1 MQNNK
6 RKSTI
11 KKIKTS
17 DGAICCDEKEI
28 TEEIGKFYSRLY
40 GKIEHERSDN
50 CYDSFFQGLPNLT
63 EESREYCEGSISNKE
78 CLEIL
83 KELKQNKSP
92 GNDGFSSEFYC
103 TFWPD
108 IGDLVKD
115 ALNEAYRSGELA
127 SSQKQAVIT
136 LIAKDGKDPFL
147 LKNYRPISLLNVDYK
162 ILTKILAKRIKKVLN
177 EIIMG
182 DQVGY
187 MKGRN
192 IGEAIRI
199 IDDIIYHTSRY
210 NLSGFLLAI
219 DFEKAFDSVSHHF
232 LQKVLSSFGFGPS
245 FQKWVKVLYTNTVS
259 CVLSEGGSTGYFR
272 VERGVRQGDPLSPY
286 LFILCI
292 EVMAHKLRTDKLF
305 EGINFGDKENKLVLY
320 ADDMTIFA
328 RNEKSINRL
337 KVLFADFEKLSGLKI
352 NNDKTKILRLGLCQR
367 LDCDFAFG
375 EIVDFF
381 KVLGVFFSLDE
392 HKKED
397 LNYKEILSKIKS
409 LLNFW
414 KLRDLTL
421 MGKIQLLKVHIYSKV
436 LYRASLTP
444 VPKWVYD
451 SLDELTFD
459 FIWKG
464 KKDKINRN
472 TMFSDYKQGGLK
484 MLNFSAQ
491 VKSQRIMW
499 IQKLLNK
506 DEDMKWKQYF
516 NFVTKHLGGDLIFS
530 CDYIPGL
537 LKVTAPQ
544 FYMDLL
550 EGWVNTRH
558 IRSIDI
564 GDVVIFNN
572 KLIRYKG
579 SCIYDKGLHD
589 KGVYKLKHILE
600 NDGKLKCDRHFVD
613 LGLEV
618 NDIERLKHFYACLPV
633 YWKNDIRMEEKN
645 NSGTDFT
652 LGENI

>member
-1 MQNNK
+1 
-6 RKSTI
+6 
-11 KKIKTS
+11 
-17 DGAICCDEKEI
+17 
-28 TEEIGKFYSRLY
+28 
-40 GKIEHERSDN
+40 
-50 CYDSFFQGLPNLT
+50 
-63 EESREYCEGSISNKE
+63 
-78 CLEIL
+78 
-83 KELKQNKSP
+83 
-92 GNDGFSSEFYC
+92 
-103 TFWPD
+103 
-108 IGDLVKD
+108 
-115 ALNEAYRSGELA
+115 
-127 SSQKQAVIT
+127 
-136 LIAKDGKDPFL
+136 
-147 LKNYRPISLLNVDYK
+147 
-162 ILTKILAKRIKKVLN
+162 
-177 EIIMG
+177 
-182 DQVGY
+182 
-187 MKGRN
+187 
-192 IGEAIRI
+192 
-199 IDDIIYHTSRY
+199 
-210 NLSGFLLAI
+210 
-219 DFEKAFDSVSHHF
+219 
-232 LQKVLSSFGFGPS
+232 
-245 FQKWVKVLYTNTVS
+245 
-259 CVLSEGGSTGYFR
+259 
-272 VERGVRQGDPLSPY
+272 
-286 LFILCI
+286 
-292 EVMAHKLRTDKLF
+292 
-305 EGINFGDKENKLVLY
+305 
-320 ADDMTIFA
+320 MTIFA

-499 IQKLLNK
+499 VQKLLNK

-516 NFVTKHLGGDLIFS
+516 NFVTKHLGGDLIFL

-537 LKVTAPQ
+537 LRVTAPQ

-579 SCIYDKGLHD
+579 SCIYDKGLYD

-600 NDGKLKCDRHFVD
+600 NDGKLKFDRHFVD

-633 YWKNDIRMEEKN
+633 CWKIYTRMEEKN

-652 LGENI
+652 LREKTINISDVKSKQIYVQLIKKDGFKPLVFERIGRNYGFSCKEIENIFLRPRECTLNSRLREFQFKLVHNIV